1 MKQVL
6 QLDHGNASDSVL
18 LANIYA
24 AAGKWDLS
32 ASIQQQRKDGGV
44 KKQLDCTWIEVNN
57 EVHRFVVDDQ
67 DHPEIAEICAKLKR
81 FSGEMKNVGYVPDT
95 KFVLHD
101 VDGDER
107 QLHLCYHSEK
117 LAIAFGLISM
127 PPGIVLHILKN
138 LHVWGDCHTSIKFVA
153 KIVGRLIIV
162 RGANR
167 FHHFED
173 SVCSCRGYW

>member
-1 MKQVL
+1 
-6 QLDHGNASDSVL
+6 LDHGNASDSVL

-44 KKQLDCTWIEVNN
+44 KKHRDWTWIEVNN

-81 FSGEMKNVGYVPDT
+81 LSGEMKNVGYVLDT

-101 VDGDER
+101 VDEEER
-107 QLHLCYHSEK
+107 QLHLYYHSEK

-127 PPGIVLHILKN
+127 APGIVLQILKN
-138 LHVWGDCHTSIKFVA
+138 LHVCGGYHTSIKFIA

-162 RGANR
+162 RDANR

-173 SVCSCRGYW
+173 SVCSCRDYW